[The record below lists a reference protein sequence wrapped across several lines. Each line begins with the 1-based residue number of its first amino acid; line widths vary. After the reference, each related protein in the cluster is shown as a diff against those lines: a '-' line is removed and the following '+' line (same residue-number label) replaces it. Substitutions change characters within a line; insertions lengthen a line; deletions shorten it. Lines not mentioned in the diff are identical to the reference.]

1 MKKTGESILGRGQPE
16 LRVEVTECHHVFRE
30 LEALGENV

>member
-1 MKKTGESILGRGQPE
+1 MKKTGERIPGRGQPE
-16 LRVEVTECHHVFRE
+16 LGDEVTECHHVFKE